1 MRIYFKN
8 LCKCLGLFE
17 EEQSEENQSSAK
29 DDISSIS
36 LKQTKENQTE
46 AVFRV
51 KEVRQRSVDYVVHSP
66 RFGSGLKDCTGGTG
80 SK

>member
-1 MRIYFKN
+1 MRIFFKN
-8 LCKCLGLFE
+8 FCKCFQLFE
-17 EEQSEENQSSAK
+17 EEHPEEKQTSPK

-36 LKQTKENQTE
+36 LKHIKENQTE

-66 RFGSGLKDCTGGTG
+66 RFGSGLQDCTGGTG

>member
-1 MRIYFKN
+1 MRIFFKN
-8 LCKCLGLFE
+8 FCKCFNLFE
-17 EEQSEENQSSAK
+17 EPSDSKPTSAK

-36 LKQTKENQTE
+36 LNNLKENQTE

-66 RFGSGLKDCTGGTG
+66 RFGLQDCTGGTG